1 MDNIRV
7 NEGKECVRTIDG
19 VSYERYAIQTHV
31 VGKED
36 NIIDVVKKYAVPHMQ
51 PGDILFMSEKA
62 VACTQNRAIPL
73 DEIKPGL
80 LARFLVKF
88 VYRSPH
94 GLGRTMP
101 ETMEVT
107 IQQIGAPRVL
117 FAAICSGIGK
127 LFKKRGI
134 FYAICGPKVQA
145 IDGPCPG
152 ALPPMDR
159 CVTLG
164 PEDPMKVCK
173 EISQAIGFDVTVI
186 DANDL
191 DIDILGF
198 SGKKKQMPVLAEV
211 LRVNPLGQ
219 GRECTPMG
227 IIRQVK

>member
-107 IQQIGAPRVL
+107 IQQIGAVCCYLLRDWQAVQ
-117 FAAICSGIGK
+117 
-127 LFKKRGI
+127 KKR
-134 FYAICGPKVQA
+134 YLLCHLRAKSTSHRR
-145 IDGPCPG
+145 
-152 ALPPMDR
+152 ALPR
-159 CVTLG
+159 RSATNG
-164 PEDPMKVCK
+164 PLC
-173 EISQAIGFDVTVI
+173 
-186 DANDL
+186 N
-191 DIDILGF
+191 
-198 SGKKKQMPVLAEV
+198 
-211 LRVNPLGQ
+211 LRA
-219 GRECTPMG
+219 GRPDEG
-227 IIRQVK
+227 L